1 MLRSDSTTA
10 PSMNGNV
17 VRTKPLDAMYV
28 VGPVQRI
35 AELRVNRQQ
44 SSAEDPDS
52 IHCAVAPSSP
62 SSRNDHLP
70 AAVTQ
75 ALCPA
80 RAVCAMTSVPVSPR
94 KRSPLV
100 PVTA

>member
-1 MLRSDSTTA
+1 MQVVIPWSRSTRRQVSGPVRCEPGRVKSERTPVVDEGNPTGSTMLRSDSTTA
-10 PSMNGNV
+10 TSMNGNV

-52 IHCAVAPSSP
+52 IHCTVAPSS
-62 SSRNDHLP
+62 
-70 AAVTQ
+70 
-75 ALCPA
+75 
-80 RAVCAMTSVPVSPR
+80 
-94 KRSPLV
+94 
-100 PVTA
+100 